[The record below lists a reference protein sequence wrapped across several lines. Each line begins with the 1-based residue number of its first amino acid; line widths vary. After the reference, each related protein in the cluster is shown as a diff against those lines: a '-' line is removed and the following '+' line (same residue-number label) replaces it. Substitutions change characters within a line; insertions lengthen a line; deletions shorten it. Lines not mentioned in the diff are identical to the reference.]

1 MPKLNELVREEG
13 NRYSNSRNV
22 PAMETLDSELNQLV
36 NYCNNLNNY
45 AASIEQSGARINP
58 GDNKKVL
65 VSNDGLKW
73 EKLTDDYV
81 QTISGNKIIDNTLP
95 LSKLSGISANKVLVS
110 DDENKLI
117 CSLIT
122 SKYLDDS
129 VITAAKLAANSVITE
144 KINNAAVTVDKLAAN
159 AVTADKIADNAV
171 TADKIA
177 EEVAAKIEKI
187 LDLPK
192 IAIITANGN
201 ERYQLDQSYKQ
212 HVIILPAIYA
222 YTVNYTFNVYVNDI
236 ENPAA
241 FNCNS
246 DWGTRVQGRGF
257 SLILKDTNTK
267 KVEFMHT
274 LPGLQE
280 FIDIKLGKVYE

>member
-22 PAMETLDSELNQLV
+22 PTMDTLDSELNQLV
-36 NYCNNLNNY
+36 SYCNNLNNY
-45 AASIEQSGARINP
+45 AAAIEQKGTAINP

-81 QTISGNKIIDNTLP
+81 QTISGNKIIDNTLA
-95 LSKLSGISANKVLVS
+95 LSKLSGISKDKVLVS
-110 DDENKLI
+110 DSENNLL

-122 SKYLDDS
+122 SKYLDNS
-129 VITAAKLAANSVITE
+129 IITAVKLAANSVITE

-159 AVTADKIADNAV
+159 AVTTDKIADNAV

-192 IAIITANGN
+192 ITIITANSN
-201 ERYQLDQSYKQ
+201 ERYQLDQNYKQ
-212 HVIILPAIYA
+212 HVIILPAIYT
-222 YTVNYTFNVYVNDI
+222 YTANYTFNVYVNDS

-246 DWGTRVQGRGF
+246 YWGDRVQGRGF
-257 SLILKDTNTK
+257 SFILKDTNTN
-267 KVEFMHT
+267 KVEIMHT
-274 LPGLQE
+274 LPGPQE
-280 FIDIKLGKVYE
+280 FIDIKLGKFYE